1 MPDAC
6 AWAGVM
12 SMLPGAFP
20 AIQQNVPSA
29 SASQLTVTLPT
40 MVTSSG
46 LVSSV
51 LTVCRLT
58 FSLPAAATTTTLWLM
73 AYAMARL
80 SAI

>member
-1 MPDAC
+1 
-6 AWAGVM
+6 
-12 SMLPGAFP
+12 
-20 AIQQNVPSA
+20 
-29 SASQLTVTLPT
+29 

-51 LTVCRLT
+51 LTVCRST

-80 SAI
+80 SAM